1 METRHCRFCGET
13 KPLDT
18 ENFHYKRSRKTFETK
33 CKVCVNTALRE
44 RYANDAQW
52 REERIAY
59 QKNPAVRARKND
71 LRRDRYDTDQ
81 VYRENLLAAQ
91 KEKYATDEDYRERV
105 KARGRTKEVKERQN
119 TRQRERWAT
128 DEDYRGKLKARA
140 QIPEVKDAA
149 NARRRER
156 RATDKDYRD
165 RIKAQRSTTEARER
179 DNFRRRVRRATDPD
193 YRDKENARDRKRFH
207 TNSARKQRLSDRS
220 LFKHYGI
227 TRADY
232 DRMSAEQNYLCAICG
247 EKTADVLHVDHN
259 HQTKQVRGL
268 LCGNCNFGVG
278 LFVENPETMAK
289 AIVYLNL
296 PPVFPQDIL
305 PIPDERPLARFEIP
319 NWERQSRD
327 KIYRTRRNQILR
339 KEFGINIDQYEAL
352 LERGGGVCWI
362 CCLPE
367 TQQSN
372 KKSLYLNA
380 LSVDHDHQTGM
391 IRGLLCSKCNFGI
404 GHLNDDLENLAKAI
418 DYLKRWENS
427 AR

>member
-1 METRHCRFCGET
+1 METRQCRACEET

-18 ENFHYKRSRKTFETK
+18 ENFHYNKSRKIFATK

-44 RYANDAQW
+44 RYANDPQW

-71 LRRDRYDTDQ
+71 LRRERYDTDQ
-81 VYRENLLAAQ
+81 GYRESLLAAQ
-91 KEKYATDEDYRERV
+91 RESYATDEDYRERV
-105 KARGRTKEVKERQN
+105 KARGRTKEVRERQN
-119 TRQRERWAT
+119 TRRRERWAI
-128 DEDYRGKLKARA
+128 DEDYRGKQKERA

-156 RATDKDYRD
+156 RATDPDYRE
-165 RIKAQRSTTEARER
+165 RIKEQRSTTEARDR
-179 DNFRRRVRRATDPD
+179 DNSRRRVRRATDPD
-193 YRDKENARDRKRFH
+193 YRDKENARDRERFH
-207 TNSARKQRLSDRS
+207 GNSARKQQLSDRS
-220 LFKHYGI
+220 LLKYYGI

-232 DRMSAEQNYLCAICG
+232 DRMSAEQNYRCAICG
-247 EKTADVLHVDHN
+247 QETTNALHVDHN

-268 LCGNCNFGVG
+268 LCENCNFGIG
-278 LFVENPETMAK
+278 LFDENPETMAK

-296 PPVFPQDIL
+296 PPVLPQDIR
-305 PIPDERPLARFEIP
+305 PIPDERLSARFEIP

-339 KEFGINIDQYEAL
+339 KEFGISIDQYEAL
-352 LERGGGVCWI
+352 LEKGGGVCWI
-362 CCLPE
+362 CYLPE

-372 KKSLYLNA
+372 KKSLYCNA

-391 IRGLLCSKCNFGI
+391 IRGLLCAKCNFGI
-404 GHLNDDLENLAKAI
+404 GQLSDDLENLAKAI
-418 DYLKRWENS
+418 EYLKRWENL
-427 AR
+427 A